1 MKNKQNKRS
10 RNSESS
16 SSESSGDE
24 QEMDTF
30 DGADEKTQR
39 RLIFEKLLNIE
50 QNNGKLLSSLTE
62 DVKDLK
68 EKVATLEKENTELRE
83 EIEFIKQVNLSNS
96 IVIYGIPIQK
106 KVPDITLVQKVAS
119 KLGLTF
125 EESDVS
131 ETFRLGTKTSASS
144 STPPLVVRFVRI
156 SARTSFISA
165 KNRKNLKTTDIG
177 LHGESKRIFINEYL
191 TRNNHDLLRYAK
203 QLKEHDY
210 KYVWPAGGKVFVRKQ
225 EGDKAIIIRTKL
237 MVDELLHER
246 K

>member
-10 RNSESS
+10 RDAESS
-16 SSESSGDE
+16 SSKSSGDE

-119 KLGLTF
+119 KLGLTL
-125 EESDVS
+125 S

-177 LHGESKRIFINEYL
+177 LQGESKRIFINEYL